1 MKIQGGNGGPLRP
14 DRSRDLS
21 TPSVDNRERA
31 TEQASKRTP
40 SQVEKFD
47 RVEISDAGRA
57 KAAQLEPT
65 TPGSEQRL
73 AEVRRRVLNGA
84 YDADAVVGEVARR
97 IMDRGDV

>member
-1 MKIQGGNGGPLRP
+1 MKIQGGNGGPIRP

-21 TPSVDNRERA
+21 TQSVDQQGRA
-31 TEQASKRTP
+31 IDPANTRTP
-40 SQVEKFD
+40 AQVEKFD

-65 TPGSEQRL
+65 TPGTEQRL

-97 IMDRGDV
+97 IIERGDV